1 MIAWER
7 SQGQLR
13 RIVWK
18 ESLVEMDEDGDYREV
33 ERLKVG
39 ALIESVYVLKTY
51 RTAGGLWGVL
61 GRTRKIGCC

>member
-18 ESLVEMDEDGDYREV
+18 ETLVEMDEEGDYREV

-51 RTAGGLWGVL
+51 RSSRWQVVL
-61 GRTRKIGCC
+61 DRTKKSGCC